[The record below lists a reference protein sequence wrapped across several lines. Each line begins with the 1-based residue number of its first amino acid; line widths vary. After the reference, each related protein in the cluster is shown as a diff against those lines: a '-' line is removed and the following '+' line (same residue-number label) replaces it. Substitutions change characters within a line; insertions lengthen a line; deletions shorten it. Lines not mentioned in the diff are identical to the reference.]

1 MDLFEIKSF
10 LFVSTF
16 VFKQFGTVENSPH
29 CRIAVILFLPLW
41 DCFQKVSA
49 DMCQA
54 TAPFGFF
61 YLVVTLIAISHEVEN
76 GFYFIQKIFDIFTR
90 SSGNVIVENDRI

>member
-16 VFKQFGTVENSPH
+16 VFKQFGTVENSLY

-49 DMCQA
+49 DMCPA

-61 YLVVTLIAISHEVEN
+61 YLVVTLIAISHEVET
-76 GFYFIQKIFDIFTR
+76 GFYFIQKIFDIFTH
-90 SSGNVIVENDRI
+90 SGGSVIVENDRI

>member
-10 LFVSTF
+10 FFVSTF
-16 VFKQFGTVENSPH
+16 VFKQFGAAENSLY
-29 CRIAVILFLPLW
+29 CRIAVILFPPLW

-49 DMCQA
+49 DMCPA

-61 YLVVTLIAISHEVEN
+61 YLVVTLIAISHEVET
-76 GFYFIQKIFDIFTR
+76 GFYFIQIFFDIFTH
-90 SSGNVIVENDRI
+90 SGGSVIVENDRI